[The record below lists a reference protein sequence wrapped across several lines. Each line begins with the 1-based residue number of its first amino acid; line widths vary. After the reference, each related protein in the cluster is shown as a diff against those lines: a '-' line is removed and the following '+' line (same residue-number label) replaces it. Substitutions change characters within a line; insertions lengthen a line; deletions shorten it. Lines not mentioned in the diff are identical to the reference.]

1 MEPLSSNFIIFG
13 NIDFMARPR
22 RTRRISGP
30 GDPARSCVRA
40 LNRLMQQQ
48 ICRACAAA
56 WAGVPAE
63 ALRRPARN
71 SAAIVQAR
79 HTAIYLAHIVF
90 ACSLTRAGAMV
101 GRDRTSA
108 RHACLRI
115 EERRE
120 DVRIDRALDALEAA
134 LGTWLRAFGPGD
146 GA

>member
-1 MEPLSSNFIIFG
+1 MEHLSSNLIIFG
-13 NIDFMARPR
+13 NIDFMARPPRHR
-22 RTRRISGP
+22 REPGT
-30 GDPARSCVRA
+30 GDPALLCARA
-40 LNRLMQQQ
+40 LQRQMQQQ

-63 ALRRPARN
+63 TLLRPAREA
-71 SAAIVQAR
+71 AAIVQAR

-90 ACSLTRAGAMV
+90 GFSLTRAGAMV

-120 DVRIDRALDALEAA
+120 DVRIDRALDAIGAA
-134 LGTWLRAFGPGD
+134 VETWLRAFGPGEVS
-146 GA
+146 